1 MDINDDETIDSEVC
15 GFLLHCEA
23 KTIEELARQGV
34 LPGFKL
40 GKSWTFFRD
49 QVIAAARELAEENA
63 RKRRSASQNLS
74 PSGYIVQS
82 PKSKREGPPVLP
94 TIPGDV
100 T

>member
-1 MDINDDETIDSEVC
+1 MDINEDETIDSEVC

-49 QVIAAARELAEENA
+49 QVIAAARELAEETA
-63 RKRRSASQNLS
+63 KKRRGESSRLR
-74 PSGYIVQS
+74 PSGYVVAP
-82 PKSKREGPPVLP
+82 PKSKRKSPPVLP
-94 TIPGDV
+94 SLPGDI